1 MSDGLKKNFEVVQDE
16 SSKWRREMPI
26 HVARFQRATWIGEK
40 LHTGVNLLTESIRL
54 LPRTLAYTTVIA
66 VSVVAVWLAL

>member
-16 SSKWRREMPI
+16 WSKWRREMPI
-26 HVARFQRATWIGEK
+26 HVARFQRADGIGEK

-54 LPRTLAYTTVIA
+54 LPRTLTYTTIIV
-66 VSVVAVWLAL
+66 VSVVALWVAL

>member
-16 SSKWRREMPI
+16 WSKWRREMPI
-26 HVARFQRATWIGEK
+26 HVARFQRADGIGEK

-54 LPRTLAYTTVIA
+54 LPRTLTYTTIIVVSVIA
-66 VSVVAVWLAL
+66 LWVAL